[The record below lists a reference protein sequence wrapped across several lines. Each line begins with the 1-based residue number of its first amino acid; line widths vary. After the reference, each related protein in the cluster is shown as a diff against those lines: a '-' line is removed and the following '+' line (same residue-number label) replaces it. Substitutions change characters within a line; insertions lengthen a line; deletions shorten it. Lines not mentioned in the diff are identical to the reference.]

1 MPDNSFKQ
9 ASLGSGLNLVGGLI
23 SSVFGGSQQW
33 KYQQRQNAWNAEQ
46 VAKQN
51 AWNAQQSQIAY
62 QRQIQMFNMQNDYNS
77 PVNQIARLRAA
88 GVNPNLAYSNG
99 GIQNV
104 GSSFPG
110 VSPAM
115 STEPAQSNSVSPTP
129 NFSSIGSDFINML
142 QQGEQNKLLK
152 AQADKVQKEGVY
164 QGIEN
169 AIKMGSW
176 VDELHSLQHKFRSN
190 SNLEELADEA
200 LRQARLS
207 NNMLANDVKFSLS
220 TFNDRVSQQT
230 LKTESMKISNSLN
243 RSAAVIQAA
252 RVPYAR
258 KMAALDFQSKTQEL
272 LNAYLSGR
280 YTIAQTNLAFS
291 QIVTNTA
298 LAGMYNS
305 QSVLNKATAKI
316 QPKLGDM
323 YDSQNGLNNSQS
335 RYFTAKASNE
345 GTNAA
350 RNAIQFGFDFPDS
363 FFGHLIDE
371 DGRIN
376 SPMVDGYIKSLLS
389 GAGTAALGYFLGVK
403 GGKPHKV
410 KGFH

>member
-1 MPDNSFKQ
+1 MSDNPYQQ
-9 ASLGSGLNLVGGLI
+9 AAFGAGLNLAGGLI
-23 SSVFGGSQQW
+23 SSTFGARQQW

-51 AWNAQQSQIAY
+51 AWNAQQAQVAY
-62 QRQIQMFNMQNDYNS
+62 QRQIQFYNMQNDYNS
-77 PVNQIARLRAA
+77 PINQIARLRAA

-99 GIQNV
+99 VIQNV
-104 GSSFPG
+104 GSSAPG

-115 STEPAQSNSVSPTP
+115 STEPAQSNSLSPTP

-207 NNMLANDVKFSLS
+207 NKMLANDVKFSLS

-243 RSAAVIQAA
+243 RSAAAIQSA
-252 RVPYAR
+252 RVPYAH
-258 KMAALDFQSKTQEL
+258 KMAALEFQSKTQEL
-272 LNAYLSGR
+272 LNAYLTGR

-291 QIVTNTA
+291 QIVTNAA

-305 QSVLNKATAKI
+305 QSELNRATAKI

-323 YDSQNGLNNSQS
+323 YASQKGLNDSQSG
-335 RYFTAKASNE
+335 YYTAKASNE
-345 GTNAA
+345 GTDAA
-350 RNAIQFGFDFPDS
+350 RNALQFGFDYPDT
-363 FFGHLIDE
+363 FFGHLV
-371 DGRIN
+371 DGDGHIN
-376 SPMVDGYIKSLLS
+376 TLMVDGYIKSLLS

-410 KGFH
+410 KGF

>member
-1 MPDNSFKQ
+1 MFLFVMPDNPYKQ
-9 ASLGSGLNLVGGLI
+9 AAFGSSLNLAGGLI

-51 AWNAQQSQIAY
+51 AWNAQQAQVAY
-62 QRQIQMFNMQNDYNS
+62 QRQIQMFNLQNDYNS

-88 GVNPNLAYSNG
+88 GVNPNLAFSNG

-104 GSSFPG
+104 GSSVPG

-115 STEPAQSNSVSPTP
+115 SSEPAQSNSVSPTP
-129 NFSSIGSDFINML
+129 NFSSLGSDFINML

-169 AIKMGSW
+169 SIKMGSW

-207 NNMLANDVKFSLS
+207 NKMLANDVKFSLS

-243 RSAAVIQAA
+243 RSAAAIQAA
-252 RVPYAR
+252 RVPYAH
-258 KMAALDFQSKTQEL
+258 KMAALEFQSKTQEL
-272 LNAYLSGR
+272 LNAYLTGR

-298 LAGMYNS
+298 LAGMYRS
-305 QSVLNKATAKI
+305 QSALNYASVDT
-316 QPKLGDM
+316 QGKLGKM
-323 YDSQNGLNNSQS
+323 YDTQSDLN
-335 RYFTAKASNE
+335 TAKASSE
-345 GTNAA
+345 GTDAA
-350 RNAIQFGFDFPDS
+350 RKAVEFGFDYPDS
-363 FFGHLIDE
+363 FFGHLIGE
-371 DGRIN
+371 DGHIN
-376 SPMVDGYIKSLLS
+376 AAMVDSYIKSLLS
-389 GAGTAALGYFLGVK
+389 GAGTAALGYFLGAK
-403 GGKPHKV
+403 GGKPNKV